1 MQTERDPYDTV
12 QYRIWIV
19 PNYSENESAIII
31 KVHHCM
37 ADGLGFASFLLSVSD
52 DYDMRSLPALK
63 PLPLWKRLFVNLA
76 FPFIT
81 PPQCFKILTKVKDRN
96 AI

>member
-1 MQTERDPYDTV
+1 
-12 QYRIWIV
+12 
-19 PNYSENESAIII
+19 
-31 KVHHCM
+31 M

-63 PLPLWKRLFVNLA
+63 PLPFWKQLFVNLA

-81 PPQCFKILTKVKDRN
+81 PPQCFKILTKVKDTN
-96 AI
+96 AIQKNQEPSGVKRGAFARDLDISKVKEYAKR